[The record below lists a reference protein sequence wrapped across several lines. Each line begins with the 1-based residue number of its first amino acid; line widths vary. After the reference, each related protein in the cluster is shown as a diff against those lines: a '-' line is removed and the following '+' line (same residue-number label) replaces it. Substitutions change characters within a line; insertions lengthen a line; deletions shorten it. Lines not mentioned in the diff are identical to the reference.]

1 MKINERQLRKLQKQR
16 HFYDIQRMI
25 LANPLFKNLPP
36 RDQKTLQ
43 RLIYKAEMA
52 EMFIRDRNI
61 IRVNQSFDEIVDQI
75 ADMLDQS
82 LAEQD
87 EDFDDDGNRRD
98 RDGDN

>member
-25 LANPLFKNLPP
+25 LSNPLFKNLNQ

-52 EMFIRDRNI
+52 EMFIRDRNV

-82 LAEQD
+82 ISES
-87 EDFDDDGNRRD
+87 EDGYDDDDRRP